1 MLGEGPMWHPAEN
14 ALYWVHCSGKKIH
27 RLDPDAPDASTAW
40 TLPTH
45 IGCLVIR
52 ATGGFMAAVTSGFV
66 AVELPPGGGEA
77 VVTDYA
83 PLEQDTG
90 ANYDPDLGFDPAA
103 LVSLVLG
110 PRDERRQVRPRRP
123 VLGGHRPHAK
133 GYGGRE
139 E

>member
-1 MLGEGPMWHPAEN
+1 M
-14 ALYWVHCSGKKIH
+14 
-27 RLDPDAPDASTAW
+27 
-40 TLPTH
+40 
-45 IGCLVIR
+45 
-52 ATGGFMAAVTSGFV
+52 

-110 PRDERRQVRPRRP
+110 DERRA
-123 VLGGHRPHAK
+123 LL
-133 GYGGRE
+133 
-139 E
+139 

>member
-14 ALYWVHCSGKKIH
+14 ALYWVDCSGKKIH

-52 ATGGFMAAVTSGFV
+52 ARGGFMAAVTSGFV

-77 VVTDYA
+77 VVSDYA
-83 PLEQDTG
+83 PLDQDTG

-110 PRDERRQVRPRRP
+110 DEREQGPAVTWRAAV
-123 VLGGHRPHAK
+123 
-133 GYGGRE
+133 GRCAG
-139 E
+139 